1 MNSTSTFAHEGNVPE
16 NQDVNMLDQSAT
28 NVTACISLEENYM
41 PPVTFI
47 VVQKRHHTRFFPVI
61 HGDRGSTD
69 RSGNILPGTVVD
81 TKICHPS
88 EFDFYLCSH
97 AGIQGTSRPTHYHVL
112 YDENKFTADGL
123 QMLTN
128 SLCYTYARCTRS
140 VSIVPPA
147 YYAHLAAFR
156 ARSYMEG
163 DQSDTS
169 SRGQRATRDR
179 VAEVRHLPVI
189 HDNVKSVMFYC

>member
-1 MNSTSTFAHEGNVPE
+1 MYVMAAPNNKEDMSHDF
-16 NQDVNMLDQSAT
+16 
-28 NVTACISLEENYM
+28 
-41 PPVTFI
+41 
-47 VVQKRHHTRFFPVI
+47 
-61 HGDRGSTD
+61 
-69 RSGNILPGTVVD
+69 GTVVD

-97 AGIQGTSRPTHYHVL
+97 AGIQT
-112 YDENKFTADGL
+112 
-123 QMLTN
+123 LTN

-140 VSIVPPA
+140 VSNVPPA

-179 VAEVRHLPVI
+179 VAEVRALPVI
-189 HDNVKSVMFYC
+189 HNNVKSACSIVRLVWWTY